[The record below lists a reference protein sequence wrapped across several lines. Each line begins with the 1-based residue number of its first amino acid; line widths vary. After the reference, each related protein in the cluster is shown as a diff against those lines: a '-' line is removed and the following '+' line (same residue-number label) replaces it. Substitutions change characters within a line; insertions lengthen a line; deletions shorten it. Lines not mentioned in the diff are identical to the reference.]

1 MKKRLYL
8 MRHGQTLFNLRHK
21 IQGHCDSPLTELGKQ
36 QALSSKKFID
46 QINLDHAY
54 SSTSERAVDTLELV
68 LDGRLPYTRLK
79 TVKEMNFGTF
89 EGESED
95 LNPKDRMK
103 QHDFFVPYGG
113 EDRLDVQVRM
123 VNALTNIMNQTD
135 HENVLVVSH
144 AGASMGFLSKWHD
157 PREILPNMFPNGTIL
172 IFDFEDNAFKIHDV
186 FYPEM

>member
-36 QALSSKKFID
+36 QALKSKIFID
-46 QINLDHAY
+46 SLDIDHAY
-54 SSTSERAVDTLELV
+54 SSTSERAVDTIELV
-68 LDGRLPYTRLK
+68 LNNRLPYTRLK
-79 TVKEMNFGTF
+79 EIKEMNFGTF

-113 EDRLDVQVRM
+113 EDRFDVQKRM
-123 VNALTNIMNQTD
+123 VETLTKLMEKED
-135 HENVLVVSH
+135 HQNVLVVSH

-157 PREILPNMFPNGTIL
+157 PHEILPNMFPNGTVL
-172 IFDFEDNAFKIHDV
+172 VFEYDNKEFKILDV
-186 FYPEM
+186 HYPII

>member
-123 VNALTNIMNQTD
+123 VNALTQIMNQED
-135 HENVLVVSH
+135 HEHVLVVSH

>member
-36 QALSSKKFID
+36 QALKSKTYID
-46 QINLDHAY
+46 TLCIDHAY
-54 SSTSERAVDTLELV
+54 SSTSERASDTIEIV
-68 LDGRLPYTRLK
+68 LNGRLPYTRLK
-79 TVKEMNFGTF
+79 GIKEMNFGTF

-113 EDRLDVQVRM
+113 EDRFDVQKRM
-123 VNALTNIMNQTD
+123 VETLTNIMNQED

-144 AGASMGFLSKWHD
+144 AGASVGFLSQWHD
-157 PREILPNMFPNGTIL
+157 PREILPNIFPTGTVL
-172 IFDFEDNAFKIHDV
+172 VFDF
-186 FYPEM
+186 